1 MAEDFANEDERT
13 EFLLET
19 LLNRNESLE
28 NRDLAAI
35 YLGHFDSDKALKSLI
50 ECACNDH
57 EDARLLTACGDA
69 IAEIWDRNKTFDIDV
84 ILAQVAVPTQLEIR
98 GWLDSK

>member
-35 YLGHFDSDKALKSLI
+35 YLGHFD
-50 ECACNDH
+50 
-57 EDARLLTACGDA
+57 
-69 IAEIWDRNKTFDIDV
+69 
-84 ILAQVAVPTQLEIR
+84 
-98 GWLDSK
+98 